1 MMMMMWVVVIKTY
14 DVHDDMDDDVMFQL
28 DEAILEMLG
37 LERTEVKYKSQIYR
51 YVRGCP

>member
-1 MMMMMWVVVIKTY
+1 MVCDVVWYGVL
-14 DVHDDMDDDVMFQL
+14 VDMDDDVMFQL

-51 YVRGCP
+51 YVHGCP